1 MIRMN
6 EYNQETMALVCPYC
20 GESIEA
26 LIDYSSEPQEYYEDC
41 SVCCAPIRFVLTL
54 NDLNGELNVRVTR
67 DDD

>member
-1 MIRMN
+1 MN
-6 EYNQETMALVCPYC
+6 VYNQEEKVITCPYC
-20 GESIEA
+20 GESIEI

-54 NDLNGELNVRVTR
+54 NNNSGGVNFRVMR